1 MDTTTLT
8 RIEKA
13 VTKVLDKAAN
23 VFLTAMAVIFA
34 LVAICTICT
43 GLGIVNLFGCAGLAG
58 ASYVCW
64 NMRR

>member
-13 VTKVLDKAAN
+13 VIKVLDKAAY

-34 LVAICTICT
+34 LVAICSICT
-43 GLGIVNLFGCAGLAG
+43 GLDIV
-58 ASYVCW
+58 
-64 NMRR
+64 